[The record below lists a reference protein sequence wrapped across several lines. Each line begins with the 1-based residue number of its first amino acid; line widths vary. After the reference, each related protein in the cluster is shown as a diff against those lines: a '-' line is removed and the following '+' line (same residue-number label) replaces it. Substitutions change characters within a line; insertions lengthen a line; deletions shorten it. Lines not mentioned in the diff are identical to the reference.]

1 MLFLWGGLRRR
12 HGWTWRLKS
21 VISWAFLDNIPPEAS
36 CFCFLSFFRSPK
48 EKPTEIRIHFL
59 GVGLSN
65 PLRGYS
71 RQAQPRL
78 GGKEGVVGG
87 VKQCQSHDPP
97 PTPATFLLSCLSF
110 PPFQMTLFY
119 HSFFPGFSPMLPH
132 MTPRRVHLTWFCLIC
147 GSRIY
152 LLLFLKK
159 SSVISCTSG
168 LF

>member
-36 CFCFLSFFRSPK
+36 CFCFSCFSRSPK

-97 PTPATFLLSCLSF
+97 PPL
-110 PPFQMTLFY
+110 
-119 HSFFPGFSPMLPH
+119 LPH
-132 MTPRRVHLTWFCLIC
+132 SSSPVCLFHLFRWHYFTIPFFQDFHRCYHTWHRG
-147 GSRIY
+147 GSTWHDFVSFVAQEFTFY
-152 LLLFLKK
+152 FFSKK
-159 SSVISCTSG
+159 A
-168 LF
+168 LR